1 MELAF
6 DEINKPKLSF
16 GARFIDFE
24 LAPLTEITTFYRHA
38 EKNFGE

>member
-16 GARFIDFE
+16 GASFIDFE

-38 EKNFGE
+38 VVLQS